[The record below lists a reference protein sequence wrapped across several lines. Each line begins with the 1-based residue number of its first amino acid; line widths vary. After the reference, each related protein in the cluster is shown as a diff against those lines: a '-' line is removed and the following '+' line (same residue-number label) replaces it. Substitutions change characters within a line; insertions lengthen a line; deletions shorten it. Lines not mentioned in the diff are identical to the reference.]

1 MKKLIAMCCLLC
13 ACAGCSDDAKK
24 AQELEAVVQHQ
35 ARVMEA
41 YQNQLNE
48 LREIKEQMA
57 GLQKFFDGVMLR
69 LDALDEKLYQGT
81 FIKARQNLDIRGDDL
96 LDGYVQLIDR
106 LERDAA
112 PR

>member
-1 MKKLIAMCCLLC
+1 MKKLIVMCCLLC
-13 ACAGCSDDAKK
+13 ACTGCSDDAKK
-24 AQELEAVVQHQ
+24 ARELEAIVQHQ

-48 LREIKEQMA
+48 LRDIKEQMA
-57 GLQKFFDGVMLR
+57 GLQKFFNGVMRR
-69 LDALDEKLYQGT
+69 LDALDEKRYQGT
-81 FIKARQNLDIRGDDL
+81 YIKARQDLDMRGDDL

-112 PR
+112 PQ